1 MSQAGQTAT
10 QATLFSGPTFNI
22 SGVQIVSDA
31 DEVSLYL
38 TSTRH
43 AFSTAGTQVR
53 SVNEIVARLIMTPA
67 AVSRITDVLRTYL
80 DQRSK
85 GATSAS

>member
-1 MSQAGQTAT
+1 MSQAGQTT
-10 QATLFSGPTFNI
+10 QATLFNGPTFNI

-43 AFSTAGTQVR
+43 AFSATGTQVR
-53 SVNEIVARLIMTPA
+53 PVTEIVARLIMTPA
-67 AVSRITDVLRTYL
+67 AVSRITDVLRTYVE
-80 DQRSK
+80 QRPN
-85 GATSAS
+85 GAAGAAT